1 MNKIKVKSTSCE
13 FIQMFLI
20 FIVYGWF
27 FYFSWIS
34 YSEFQN
40 EMTGISQFLT
50 PAKDLPL
57 PTITVC
63 SEEIFKNVSE
73 ETSREMLLQNLNNH
87 VFALD
92 DLFHKIFLYYIQ
104 DWHPHEIFSSHLG
117 VCFSI
122 APKQNVNGRN
132 HNYYWIALPIGK
144 SYQV

>member
-1 MNKIKVKSTSCE
+1 MTKKAFIETGVCQCLSLKSNMNRLKVNFTFCE
-13 FIQMFLI
+13 AIQMFMV

-50 PAKDLPL
+50 PAKDLLL

-73 ETSREMLLQNLNNH
+73 ETS
-87 VFALD
+87 
-92 DLFHKIFLYYIQ
+92 
-104 DWHPHEIFSSHLG
+104 
-117 VCFSI
+117 
-122 APKQNVNGRN
+122 
-132 HNYYWIALPIGK
+132 
-144 SYQV
+144 